1 MEKNVKESEK
11 GGDVMADLLAALALL
26 TFAGVAGLI
35 AVLIALYA
43 FSLASEAVSRN
54 KNKDKEE

>member
-1 MEKNVKESEK
+1 
-11 GGDVMADLLAALALL
+11 MADLLAALALL

-43 FSLASEAVSRN
+43 FSLASEAVSRRKEN
-54 KNKDKEE
+54 DRKDR

>member
-1 MEKNVKESEK
+1 MLSMLV
-11 GGDVMADLLAALALL
+11 ALALL

-43 FSLASEAVSRN
+43 FSLASEAVSRRKEN
-54 KNKDKEE
+54 VRKDR

>member
-1 MEKNVKESEK
+1 ML
-11 GGDVMADLLAALALL
+11 GLFATIALL
-26 TFAGVAGLI
+26 TVAGVAGLV

-43 FSLASEAVSRN
+43 FSLASEAVNRN

>member
-1 MEKNVKESEK
+1 
-11 GGDVMADLLAALALL
+11 MADLLAALALL

-43 FSLASEAVSRN
+43 FSLASEVVSRRKEN
-54 KNKDKEE
+54 DRKDR

>member
-1 MEKNVKESEK
+1 MSRKAKK
-11 GGDVMADLLAALALL
+11 GGDAMADLLAALALL

-43 FSLASEAVSRN
+43 FSLASEAVSRRKEN
-54 KNKDKEE
+54 DRKDR

>member
-1 MEKNVKESEK
+1 MPSKVKKE
-11 GGDVMADLLAALALL
+11 GDAMADLLVALTLL

-43 FSLASEAVSRN
+43 FSLASEAVSRRKEN
-54 KNKDKEE
+54 VRKDR

>member
-1 MEKNVKESEK
+1 MSSKAKK
-11 GGDVMADLLAALALL
+11 GGDAMADLLAAFALL

-54 KNKDKEE
+54 KNIDKEE

>member
-1 MEKNVKESEK
+1 MLSI
-11 GGDVMADLLAALALL
+11 LAALALL

-43 FSLASEAVSRN
+43 FSLVSETVSRRR
-54 KNKDKEE
+54 NKDKEE

>member
-1 MEKNVKESEK
+1 MLSI
-11 GGDVMADLLAALALL
+11 LAALALL

-43 FSLASEAVSRN
+43 FSLASETVSRRKEN
-54 KNKDKEE
+54 VRKDR

>member
-1 MEKNVKESEK
+1 MSSEAK
-11 GGDVMADLLAALALL
+11 KGDVMADLLVALALL

-43 FSLASEAVSRN
+43 FSLASEAVSRRKEN
-54 KNKDKEE
+54 VRKDR

>member
-1 MEKNVKESEK
+1 MSSKAKK
-11 GGDVMADLLAALALL
+11 GGDAMADLLAAFALL

-43 FSLASEAVSRN
+43 FSLASEAMSRN

>member
-1 MEKNVKESEK
+1 
-11 GGDVMADLLAALALL
+11 MADLLAALALL

-43 FSLASEAVSRN
+43 FSLASEAVSRRKEN
-54 KNKDKEE
+54 ARKDR

>member
-1 MEKNVKESEK
+1 MLSI
-11 GGDVMADLLAALALL
+11 LAAFALL
-26 TFAGVAGLI
+26 TFAGVAGLV

-43 FSLASEAVSRN
+43 FSLASEAVSHR